1 MKHFNFTALDNSVS
15 RGCSP
20 RFAPALIIAVTLTL
34 GNQSLAGEY
43 PFQVVYADVPGAS
56 EVEAGHVQAGIRI
69 LEDQLYQVE
78 QENSG
83 DVWATLCAAY
93 IVNASLG
100 KAELA
105 CTKAVETSPTY
116 SAFNNRGV
124 FRVFTG
130 ELTAAREDFERVR
143 PRQLEVYLEKLT
155 TKDVRVIAD
164 GNFHLINKLSAR
176 HRVAEINASVALS
189 TAEIEDLN
197 N

>member
-1 MKHFNFTALDNSVS
+1 MKQFNFTALENSVS
-15 RGCSP
+15 RRTSSLIA
-20 RFAPALIIAVTLTL
+20 RVLIVAAALVL
-34 GNQSLAGEY
+34 GNPSFANEY
-43 PFQVVYADVPGAS
+43 PFQVVYAEVPGAS
-56 EVEAGHVQAGIRI
+56 EVEAGNIQAGIRM
-69 LEDQLYQVE
+69 LEDQLHQVD

-130 ELTAAREDFERVR
+130 ELTAARDDFERVR
-143 PRQLEVYLEKLT
+143 PRQLEAYLERLT

-176 HRVAEINASVALS
+176 HRVPEINASVALS